1 MRLKLLS
8 ALILSI
14 LSVSASADYK
24 MKIFIEAK
32 TPSGTSTNGALPENS
47 IVFVNTT
54 DTTTPEEP
62 EDENANWNVI
72 TTRQA
77 GSCVNDYAGTVSNV
91 YYTPSKSNTGGTV
104 FPSDNN
110 CGFYP
115 VGNQTKVNYYYSGY
129 KYYNTFGSM
138 MYPIHS
144 GAPSTIT
151 VEIDGIEDTCSKD
164 TSAFKE
170 VSTNGFEKVVYSFR
184 LTYNCTKKNPPIP
197 QTLKVRF

>member
-1 MRLKLLS
+1 MKGLKLATLAA
-8 ALILSI
+8 ALLPTFAFAGYTVVIP
-14 LSVSASADYK
+14 
-24 MKIFIEAK
+24 IEV
-32 TPSGTSTNGALPENS
+32 PSTNGTQITGGSLPENS
-47 IVFVNTT
+47 IVFVNQTA
-54 DTTTPEEP
+54 TTPEEP
-62 EDENANWNVI
+62 VDENANWNVI

-77 GSCVNDYAGTVSNV
+77 SSCVNDYAGTVSNV

-115 VGNQTKVNYYYSGY
+115 VGNQSKVNYYYSGY
-129 KYYNTFGSM
+129 KYYDLFGSY
-138 MYPIHS
+138 MYPVHS

-151 VEIDGIEDTCSKD
+151 VEVDGVEDTCTKD
-164 TSAFKE
+164 TGAFKD
-170 VSTNGFEKVVYSFR
+170 VSSDGFEKVVYSFR